1 MPKSPA
7 PQAPD
12 NSLEVLLPDRQ
23 LTVGGIEVT
32 VRELSFREQLANNYL
47 LAPMA
52 DALSVIPA
60 EQLEGPDSI
69 NIIYDALA
77 LYSDSL
83 SELVAI
89 SCGKSV
95 EWVDALP
102 PADGEALILSWWMV
116 NSGFFVRR
124 LWRPRLLAR
133 ATGRSQPVGDESSP
147 TSSAPGTPATPSA
160 ITPAAN

>member
-1 MPKSPA
+1 MPNSPA
-7 PQAPD
+7 TQAPD

-32 VRELSFREQLANNYL
+32 VRELTFREQLTNNYL

-52 DALSVIPA
+52 DVLSAIPA
-60 EQLEGPDSI
+60 EQLEGQDSI
-69 NIIYDALA
+69 NVIYDALA
-77 LYSDSL
+77 LYADSL
-83 SELVAI
+83 SELLAI
-89 SCGKSV
+89 SCGQPV

-133 ATGRSQPVGDESSP
+133 AKGQSQPPGDESSP
-147 TSSAPGTPATPSA
+147 TSSAPDIPAKPSA
-160 ITPAAN
+160 TTPAAS

>member
-1 MPKSPA
+1 MPNSPA
-7 PQAPD
+7 TQAPD

-32 VRELSFREQLANNYL
+32 VRELTFREQLTNNYL

-52 DALSVIPA
+52 DVLSAIPA
-60 EQLEGPDSI
+60 EQLEGQESI
-69 NIIYDALA
+69 NVIYDALA

-83 SELVAI
+83 SELLAI
-89 SCGKSV
+89 SCGQPV
-95 EWVDALP
+95 EWVNALS
-102 PADGEALILSWWMV
+102 ADDGEALVLTWWMA

-133 ATGRSQPVGDESSP
+133 AKGQSQLPGDESSP
-147 TSSAPGTPATPSA
+147 TSSTPDIPAKPSA

>member
-7 PQAPD
+7 PQEPD

-52 DALSVIPA
+52 DALSAIPA
-60 EQLEGPDSI
+60 EQLEGLDSI
-69 NIIYDALA
+69 NVIYDALA
-77 LYSDSL
+77 LYADSL
-83 SELVAI
+83 SELLAI
-89 SCGKSV
+89 SCGQSV

-102 PADGEALILSWWMV
+102 AADGEALVLTWWMA

-133 ATGRSQPVGDESSP
+133 AKGQSQLPGDESSQ
-147 TSSAPGTPATPSA
+147 TSSAPGTPVNPSA
-160 ITPAAN
+160 TTPAAS

>member
-1 MPKSPA
+1 MQKSPA

-23 LTVGGIEVT
+23 LTVGGIKVT
-32 VRELSFREQLANNYL
+32 VRELTFREQLANNYL

-52 DALSVIPA
+52 DALSAIPA
-60 EQLEGPDSI
+60 EQLEGLDSI
-69 NIIYDALA
+69 NVIYDALA

-83 SELVAI
+83 SELLAI
-89 SCGKSV
+89 SCGQPV

-102 PADGEALILSWWMV
+102 PTDGEALVLSWWMV

-124 LWRPRLLAR
+124 LWRPRLLAK
-133 ATGRSQPVGDESSP
+133 AKGQSQPPGDESSP
-147 TSSAPGTPATPSA
+147 ISSVQGTPAKPSA
-160 ITPAAN
+160 TTPDAS

>member
-1 MPKSPA
+1 MPKSA
-7 PQAPD
+7 AAQAPD

-32 VRELSFREQLANNYL
+32 VRELSFREQLTHNYL

-52 DALSVIPA
+52 DVLSAIPA

-69 NIIYDALA
+69 NVIYDALA

-83 SELVAI
+83 SELLAI
-89 SCGKSV
+89 SCGQPV
-95 EWVDALP
+95 EWVNALP
-102 PADGEALILSWWMV
+102 AADGEALILSWWMA
-116 NSGFFVRR
+116 NNGFFVRR

-133 ATGRSQPVGDESSP
+133 AKGQSQQPGDESSP
-147 TSSAPGTPATPSA
+147 TSSVPGTPAKPLA
-160 ITPAAN
+160 ATPAAS